1 MIEFN
6 LFLFTESIMAI
17 ILIWKVRKNSVFQKG
32 KMINENSLMR
42 FLLCRNLSGE
52 MISAVASKSVYEKD
66 SNSMAY
72 DWFTYNK
79 WSVSLKSQQN
89 NLIFEWYFLLNE
101 TFISKMPDLSEQTLL
116 GLPKYRPS
124 GDYYAVYGNYIFYY

>member
-72 DWFTYNK
+72 D
-79 WSVSLKSQQN
+79 
-89 NLIFEWYFLLNE
+89 
-101 TFISKMPDLSEQTLL
+101 
-116 GLPKYRPS
+116 
-124 GDYYAVYGNYIFYY
+124 